1 MSTADSFSAKWLA
14 ATIEYTADAGLY
26 DDAVDIVADLFY
38 RQGVKGVVIEDTAG
52 AGEAG
57 TRSGRV
63 TGYFFKDAAAAD
75 QLAGLRRMAAGL
87 SGRGVE
93 TAVVSVAELN
103 EQDWAHFWKDHFY
116 PCQIGRRLVV
126 KPTWRDYAADAD
138 EIVIALD
145 PGMAFGTGTHATT
158 AMCLRLLESLLQ
170 PGDRFLDI
178 GTGSGILLI
187 AAHKLGAA
195 EIRGVDNDPVAVKVA
210 RDNLRLN
217 GIPQADACVNTAE
230 LITGVEGAFDLVAAN
245 IQTEI
250 ILDLIPGV
258 GRVLAPGGRFIC
270 SGIIAAKADRVR
282 SALEK
287 YGYTCRKSL
296 EEDTW
301 VCLAAERPRA
311 GDGSL

>member
-1 MSTADSFSAKWLA
+1 MSTEERFSAKWLA
-14 ATIEYTADAGLY
+14 ATIEYTADAGLA

-38 RQGVKGVVIEDTAG
+38 RQGLKGVVIDDTAG
-52 AGEAG
+52 GRETG
-57 TRSGRV
+57 TLSGRV
-63 TGYFFKDAAAAD
+63 TGYFSKDAAAAD
-75 QLAGLRRMAAGL
+75 QLAQLRRMAAGL
-87 SGRGVE
+87 AGRGF
-93 TAVVSVAELN
+93 AAAAVSVAELD

-126 KPTWRDYAADAD
+126 KPTWREYDPAGDD
-138 EIVIALD
+138 IVIKLD

-158 AMCLRLLESLLQ
+158 AMCLRLLESRLR

-217 GIPQADACVNTAE
+217 GIPQADARVNTAD
-230 LITGVEGAFDLVAAN
+230 LTTGVEGCFDLVAAN
-245 IQTEI
+245 IQTET

-258 GRVLAPGGRFIC
+258 GRVLAPGGRFLC
-270 SGIIAAKADRVR
+270 SGIIAAKADQVL
-282 SALEK
+282 SALGK
-287 YGYTCRKSL
+287 YGYTCRKQM

-301 VCLAAERPRA
+301 VCLAAERSRPA
-311 GDGSL
+311 ADSS